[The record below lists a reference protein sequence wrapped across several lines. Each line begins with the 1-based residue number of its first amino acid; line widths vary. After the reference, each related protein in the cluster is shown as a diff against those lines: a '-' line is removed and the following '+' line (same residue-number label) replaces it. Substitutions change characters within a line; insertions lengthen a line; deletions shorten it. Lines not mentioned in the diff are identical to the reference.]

1 MPKVQ
6 GNYSAERSSGGTP
19 EMKLESKKDVIGVA
33 LARIVRWLFAPR
45 ELIRIQQIELRKL
58 HEYNGS
64 LAQENFELWAELSSL
79 NIPLA
84 AAREARMAAELEAAM
99 QEDRNTNPAR

>member
-1 MPKVQ
+1 MIMDHKWID
-6 GNYSAERSSGGTP
+6 SARRVRC
-19 EMKLESKKDVIGVA
+19 L
-33 LARIVRWLFAPR
+33 VRWLFAPR

-64 LAQENFELWAELSSL
+64 LAQENHELWAELTRLES
-79 NIPLA
+79 PLA

-99 QEDRNTNPAR
+99 QEDRDTN

>member
-1 MPKVQ
+1 M
-6 GNYSAERSSGGTP
+6 S
-19 EMKLESKKDVIGVA
+19 MESKWKA
-33 LARIVRWLFAPR
+33 SARRVRRLVRWLFTPR

-64 LAQENFELWAELSSL
+64 LAQENHELWAELARLES
-79 NIPLA
+79 PLA

-99 QEDRNTNPAR
+99 QEDRDTNQAR

>member
-1 MPKVQ
+1 VFHLFI
-6 GNYSAERSSGGTP
+6 AERRCGGTP
-19 EMKLESKKDVIGVA
+19 EMKPESITDVIGVA
-33 LARIVRWLFAPR
+33 LSRLVRWFFAPR

-64 LAQENFELWAELSSL
+64 LAKENHELWTELTRLES
-79 NIPLA
+79 PLA

-99 QEDRNTNPAR
+99 QEGRVSNQAR